1 MMVVLLL
8 SILSLENV
16 GKLRKAKGLS
26 GPRLGVS
33 DLELVAIITISIIA
47 IIIIIIIS
55 SSSSSSS
62 RFDLASDLEIAAAAG
77 QAARVAKAGRGVT
90 RH

>member
-47 IIIIIIIS
+47 IIIIII